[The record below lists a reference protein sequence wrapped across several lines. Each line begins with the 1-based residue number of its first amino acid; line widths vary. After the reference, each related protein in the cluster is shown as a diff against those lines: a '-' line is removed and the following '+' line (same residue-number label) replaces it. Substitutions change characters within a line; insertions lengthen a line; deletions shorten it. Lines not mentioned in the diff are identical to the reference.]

1 MTEFE
6 IGVREKA
13 GRNLAV
19 LAFMPIVTLIWLI
32 VFIAIYEYSINIVR
46 ITGGKWEYWFIT
58 TIIFAV
64 ISLLELVA
72 IVYIRLKD

>member
-1 MTEFE
+1 MVDFE

-13 GRNLAV
+13 GRNLVV
-19 LAFMPIVTLIWLI
+19 LAFIPIVTLIWLI
-32 VFIAIYEYSINIVR
+32 VFIVIYEYAINIVR
-46 ITGGKWEYWFIT
+46 ITGKWEYWFLT

-72 IVYIRLKD
+72 ILYIRFK